1 MTDQSSV
8 LRGTPAATREV
19 RQAASIQTLLP
30 EPSCAQPSL
39 PAGLSGG
46 ATMATAVVD
55 VDVVVAA
62 CAGTWTTI
70 ENIAVTAREALIW
83 AEPRRTK

>member
-55 VDVVVAA
+55 VDVVGVGCAGA
-62 CAGTWTTI
+62 CAG
-70 ENIAVTAREALIW
+70 VGVR
-83 AEPRRTK
+83 AEQPMAATSG